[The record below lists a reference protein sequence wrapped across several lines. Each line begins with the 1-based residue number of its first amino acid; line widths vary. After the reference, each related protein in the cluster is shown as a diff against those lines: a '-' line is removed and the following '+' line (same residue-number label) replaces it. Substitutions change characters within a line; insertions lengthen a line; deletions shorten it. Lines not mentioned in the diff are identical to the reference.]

1 MGKEIKR
8 LLLIS
13 GNIEYVQHVGGVGMH
28 VHRLLER
35 LVKPEVVVY
44 STSDYKVDGF
54 IKQFNRVRKADV
66 VHLHVSNPYMRLVY
80 AIATRLLGKKCILT
94 VHGNYGRFNGFKNY
108 VDKLAM
114 ELVHVPVL
122 INKESFEKVR
132 KFNKKA
138 VLLPAFILPVEG
150 EEVLSR
156 DAEELIGRIKKT
168 GKPLF
173 ITSTNHRAFSDD
185 GKEIYGI
192 EFLVNYFLKHQEYQL
207 LVLDPFSEY
216 KQVYGENLSDNI
228 TILSGTY
235 SFCGAVKLANV
246 VVRNTPTDGDAFS
259 VKEAL
264 WLHKP
269 TIVTDAVSRPE
280 GVFLFHYND
289 ENSFE
294 KAITLALSSKEEISL
309 KEDDGISGYRKLY
322 KQLGVIV

>member
-1 MGKEIKR
+1 MEGKKKK

-13 GNIEYVQHVGGVGMH
+13 GNIEYIQHVGGVGMH

-35 LVKPEVVVY
+35 LVKPEVIDY
-44 STSDYKVDGF
+44 TTSDYKKEGF
-54 IKQFNRVRKADV
+54 IAQFNKIRKADV
-66 VHLHVSNPYMRLVY
+66 IHLHVSNPYMRLVY
-80 AIATRLLGKKCILT
+80 VMATRLLGKKCILT
-94 VHGNYGRFNGFKNY
+94 VHGNYGRFNGTKNRA
-108 VDKLAM
+108 DKLAM
-114 ELVHVPVL
+114 KLVSVPVL

-132 KFNKKA
+132 EFNNNA

-150 EEVLSR
+150 EEVLSN
-156 DAEELIGRIKKT
+156 DAKIIIDRIKET
-168 GKPLF
+168 GKTLF
-173 ITSTNHRAFSDD
+173 ITSTNHRAFTDD

-192 EFLVNYFLKHQEYQL
+192 EFLVDYFSKQDSYQL

-216 KQVYGENLSDNI
+216 KQVYEGRLPDNI
-228 TILSGTY
+228 TILSGAY
-235 SFCGAVKLANV
+235 SFCGAVKMADV

-289 ENSFE
+289 EHSFE
-294 KAITLALSSKEEISL
+294 QAIRTALSNKEEIKL
-309 KEDDGISGYRKLY
+309 KEEDGIDGYRRLY
-322 KQLGVIV
+322 KQIGVIA